1 MTEPRLIAL
10 FPLGL
15 VLFPGAVIP
24 LHIFEE
30 RYKLMINRCLESDGV
45 FGVILIRQG
54 WEVGPAAEPY
64 DVGTFARIVK
74 TERLDGGKL
83 NLTLA
88 GDGRFRL
95 LRQVP
100 GEPYLQAEVESLD
113 EDASGVP
120 ERLVRLVRAQFETY
134 VQTIRRLSRQHEGTV
149 LLPGRPLDLSY
160 AVAASLQ
167 ISRTEKQ
174 LLLEESAADRIAHE
188 SQILRR
194 EALLLGRLGAVS
206 TRRLRTPQEVP
217 VN

>member
-1 MTEPRLIAL
+1 MAEPRLIPL
-10 FPLGL
+10 FPLGT
-15 VLFPGAVIP
+15 VLFPGSVLS

-30 RYKLMINRCLESDGV
+30 RYKLMINRCLDSDGV
-45 FGVILIRQG
+45 FGIVLIRQG

-64 DVGTFARIVK
+64 QVGTFARIVK
-74 TERLDGGKL
+74 TERFDGGKL

-100 GEPYLQAEVESLD
+100 GEPYLRAEVESLD
-113 EDASGVP
+113 EDASGVS

-134 VQTIRRLSRQHEGTV
+134 IQTIRRLSRQPEGTV

-160 AVAASLQ
+160 AVAANLQ
-167 ISRTEKQ
+167 ISRLEQQ
-174 LLLEESAADRIAHE
+174 LLLEESAPDRLAHE

-194 EALLLGRLGAVS
+194 EALLLGSLGAVS

>member
-134 VQTIRRLSRQHEGTV
+134 VQTIRRQSRQHEGTV

-167 ISRTEKQ
+167 ISRTEQQ

>member
-1 MTEPRLIAL
+1 MAEPRLVPL
-10 FPLGL
+10 FPLGT
-15 VLFPGAVIP
+15 VLFPGSVLP

-45 FGVILIRQG
+45 FGVVLIRRG
-54 WEVGPAAEPY
+54 WEVGSAAEPY
-64 DVGTFARIVK
+64 YVGTFARIVK

-95 LRQVP
+95 LREVT
-100 GEPYLQAEVESLD
+100 GEPYLRADVESLD
-113 EDASGVP
+113 ENASGVS
-120 ERLVRLVRAQFETY
+120 ERLARLVRAQFVTY
-134 VQTIRRLSRQHEGTV
+134 IQTIRRLSRQPEGSV

-160 AVAASLQ
+160 AVAANLQ
-167 ISRTEKQ
+167 ISRTEQQ
-174 LLLEESAADRIAHE
+174 LLLEESAPDRIAHE

-194 EALLLGRLGAVS
+194 EALLLARLGAIS

>member
-45 FGVILIRQG
+45 FGVVLIRQG
-54 WEVGPAAEPY
+54 WEVGPVAEPY

-74 TERLDGGKL
+74 TERLDDGKL
-83 NLTLA
+83 TLTLA

-100 GEPYLQAEVESLD
+100 GEPYLQAEVESVD

-167 ISRTEKQ
+167 ISRTEQQ

-194 EALLLGRLGAVS
+194 EALLLARLGAVS

>member
-45 FGVILIRQG
+45 FGVVLIRQG
-54 WEVGPAAEPY
+54 WEVGPPAEPY

-100 GEPYLQAEVESLD
+100 GEPYPQAEVESLD

-167 ISRTEKQ
+167 ISRTEQQ

-194 EALLLGRLGAVS
+194 EALLLARLGAVS

>member
-45 FGVILIRQG
+45 FGVVLIRQG

-74 TERLDGGKL
+74 TERLDDGKL
-83 NLTLA
+83 TLTLA

-167 ISRTEKQ
+167 ISRTEQQ

-194 EALLLGRLGAVS
+194 EALLLARLGAVS

>member
-1 MTEPRLIAL
+1 M
-10 FPLGL
+10 
-15 VLFPGAVIP
+15 LFPGAVIP

-45 FGVILIRQG
+45 FGVVLIRQG

-74 TERLDGGKL
+74 TERLDDDKL
-83 NLTLA
+83 TLTLA

-120 ERLVRLVRAQFETY
+120 EQLVRLVRAQFETY

-167 ISRTEKQ
+167 ISRTEQQ

-194 EALLLGRLGAVS
+194 EALLLARLGAVS

>member
-45 FGVILIRQG
+45 FGVVLIRQG

-88 GDGRFRL
+88 GDG
-95 LRQVP
+95 
-100 GEPYLQAEVESLD
+100 QA
-113 EDASGVP
+113 G
-120 ERLVRLVRAQFETY
+120 
-134 VQTIRRLSRQHEGTV
+134 G
-149 LLPGRPLDLSY
+149 
-160 AVAASLQ
+160 
-167 ISRTEKQ
+167 
-174 LLLEESAADRIAHE
+174 
-188 SQILRR
+188 
-194 EALLLGRLGAVS
+194 
-206 TRRLRTPQEVP
+206 
-217 VN
+217 